1 MENMDKELF
10 LKMYADI
17 QENSKVMA
25 RVEEKVNNFVV
36 VTEQQQKQINKLIE
50 DNIKNQQDKEELK
63 KISNKLDGALTRIDS
78 MEKKSGQV
86 ALGAWKKIGLVIL
99 TVVVTAVTTGV
110 INAIT
115 TVLNK

>member
-25 RVEEKVNNFVV
+25 RVEEKVNNIVV

-50 DNIKNQQDKEELK
+50 DNIKNQQ
-63 KISNKLDGALTRIDS
+63 
-78 MEKKSGQV
+78 
-86 ALGAWKKIGLVIL
+86 
-99 TVVVTAVTTGV
+99 
-110 INAIT
+110 
-115 TVLNK
+115 

>member
-25 RVEEKVNNFVV
+25 RVEEKVNNIVV

-63 KISNKLDGALTRIDS
+63 KISNKL
-78 MEKKSGQV
+78 
-86 ALGAWKKIGLVIL
+86 GAWKKIGLVIL

-110 INAIT
+110 ITAIT

>member
-25 RVEEKVNNFVV
+25 RVEEKVNNIVV

-50 DNIKNQQDKEELK
+50 DNIKPFRWVSFHVQ
-63 KISNKLDGALTRIDS
+63 STRRR
-78 MEKKSGQV
+78 
-86 ALGAWKKIGLVIL
+86 WKMLAMPAPAS
-99 TVVVTAVTTGV
+99 T
-110 INAIT
+110 
-115 TVLNK
+115 

>member
-25 RVEEKVNNFVV
+25 RVEEKVNNIVV

-63 KISNKLDGALTRIDS
+63 KSAINLT
-78 MEKKSGQV
+78 
-86 ALGAWKKIGLVIL
+86 GL
-99 TVVVTAVTTGV
+99 
-110 INAIT
+110 
-115 TVLNK
+115 